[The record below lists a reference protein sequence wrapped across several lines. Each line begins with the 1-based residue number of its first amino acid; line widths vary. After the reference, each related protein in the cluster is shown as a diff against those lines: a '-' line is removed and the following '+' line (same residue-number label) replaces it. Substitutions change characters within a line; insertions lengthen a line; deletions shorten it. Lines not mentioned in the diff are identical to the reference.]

1 MKIQSQFVDYYDH
14 VAHQYGGGDPSCL
27 YLRKRLVDRVGKDGE
42 SYGGLVII
50 SQNGIVRLPY
60 INNVNLNFRYKWL
73 SVCAKYY
80 LLIQTFGENRSPSP
94 WKIIDKA
101 LHAEAWKSLTGR
113 WNHSPEVLKCVGVF
127 SESLLEISRKV
138 NAPVFTFDTVF
149 SSYEI
154 HVDGEIPILGD
165 IGLPSKINSQQLY
178 QDIAYFLGNIMKLSP
193 DMMPATSMTDKE
205 KVLQHGFDKKV
216 SFRHRM

>member
-50 SQNGIVRLPY
+50 SQKRIFRLPY
-60 INNVNLNFRYKWL
+60 NINPNFHYKWL

-80 LLIQTFGENRSPSP
+80 LLIQTIDENGLYSP
-94 WKIIDKA
+94 WKIIDKK

-113 WNHSPEVLKCVGVF
+113 WARSPEVLECIGVF
-127 SESLLEISRKV
+127 SESLLELSRKV
-138 NAPVFTFDTVF
+138 NAPVFTFDAT
-149 SSYEI
+149 SSNT
-154 HVDGEIPILGD
+154 HDVQVDGEIPILGD